1 MVIFNHILSRISRPE
16 SGSCITLTI
25 VAMSLFTV
33 KGDSSN
39 SKRKKGYMLL
49 WNEPSLKRNF
59 SAPNLDEPFQDTAL
73 STDAKKDTKA
83 PKYTLINGI
92 NYSIRTNFSEIVLS
106 ATSLVTEILS
116 PYQHCTLSIHTALK
130 FAEKETQGVLR
141 PLLSISI
148 CHEQHLPTQ
157 QFSALYA
164 ELCRKRFFGLFSN
177 FRFNCQE

>member
-1 MVIFNHILSRISRPE
+1 
-16 SGSCITLTI
+16 
-25 VAMSLFTV
+25 
-33 KGDSSN
+33 
-39 SKRKKGYMLL
+39 MLL

-177 FRFNCQE
+177 FQFNCQE